1 MVKYFV
7 QFKKIE
13 SMKDKAFIIILTV
26 ATGILLTGICFMTEL
41 IKFNPN
47 IY

>member
-1 MVKYFV
+1 
-7 QFKKIE
+7 
-13 SMKDKAFIIILTV
+13 MKDKTFIIVLTV
-26 ATGILLTGICFMTEL
+26 ATGILITGICFVTEL